1 MASKMNIAGLTSGN
15 NIQLDNVVLEV
26 FSQEIFF
33 AAQANLRFESVCVF
47 RNELNVMPGNKIK
60 FLRYNAL
67 EGDPALSET
76 VPIETDSISTST
88 IEIAVGEFGKAI
100 AVSELL
106 LQQSV
111 TDVLADASTLLGR
124 HYQDKR
130 DDLVRNTLLTTGNVV
145 YANDRASRADIIATD
160 RFDVEMIR
168 AVTEQLAINLAPK
181 FEMDA
186 YVAFVH
192 PHQVRYLR
200 SDPAWTNVQLYGSPE
215 NLLSGEVGRIEDV
228 RFVQTTKVTRIKK
241 NTQDIWSNN
250 VDTGNNTV
258 QPANAATDVYQ
269 AIVVGDYAVGFAE
282 SLPVE
287 MRDNGVIDFGRRHE
301 IAYYGIW
308 GTGLIEAGHVMVAET
323 A

>member
-1 MASKMNIAGLTSGN
+1 MASKMTIAGATSGN
-15 NIQLDNVVLEV
+15 NIHLDNVVLEV

-33 AAQANLRFESVCVF
+33 AAQANLRFESVCVY
-47 RNELNVMPGNKIK
+47 RNELNVMPGNSIK

-67 EGDPALSET
+67 DGDPALSET

-88 IEIAVGEFGKAI
+88 IEISVGEFGKAI

-111 TDVLADASTLLGR
+111 VDVLADASTLLGR

-130 DDLVRNTLLTTGNVV
+130 DDLVRDTLLTTGNVI
-145 YANDRASRADIIATD
+145 YAGDNATRADLTTD
-160 RFDVEMIR
+160 DKFDVELIR
-168 AVTEQLAINLAPK
+168 AAVEQLATNLAPK
-181 FEMDA
+181 FDMDA
-186 YVAFVH
+186 YVCFIH
-192 PHQVRYLR
+192 PHQTRYLR
-200 SDPAWTNVQLYGSPE
+200 ADPAWINIQLYGTPE

-228 RFVQTTKVTRIKK
+228 RFVETTKVTKIKI
-241 NTQDIWSNN
+241 NTQDIYSNGK
-250 VDTGNNTV
+250 DTGNNTS
-258 QPANAATDVYQ
+258 QPANPNTDVYQ
-269 AIVVGDYAVGFAE
+269 AIMVGDYAVGLAE

-308 GTGLIEAGHVMVAET
+308 GAGLIEDGHTLVLET

>member
-1 MASKMNIAGLTSGN
+1 MASRMNIAGASSGN
-15 NIQLDNVVLEV
+15 NDHLDNVIMEV

-33 AAQANLRFESVCVF
+33 AAQANLRFESICVY

-100 AVSELL
+100 AVTELL

-111 TDVLADASTLLGR
+111 VDVLADASTLLGR

-130 DDLVRNTLLTTGNVV
+130 DDLVRDTLLTAGSVL
-145 YANDRASRADIIATD
+145 YAGDNASRADLTTVNK
-160 RFDVEMIR
+160 FDVELIR
-168 AVTEQLAINLAPK
+168 AAVETLATGLAPK
-181 FEMDA
+181 FDLDA

-192 PHQVRYLR
+192 PHQSRYLR
-200 SDPAWTNVQLYGSPE
+200 ADPAWVNVQLYGSPE
-215 NLLSGEVGRIEDV
+215 NILSGEIGRIEDV
-228 RFVQTTKVTRIKK
+228 RFIETTKVTKIKK
-241 NTQDIWSNN
+241 NTQDIFSNG
-250 VDTGNNTV
+250 VDTGKNTS
-258 QPANAATDVYQ
+258 QPANADTDVYQ
-269 AIVVGDYAVGFAE
+269 SIVVGDYAVGLAE
-282 SLPVE
+282 SVPVE

-301 IAYYGIW
+301 LGYYGIW
-308 GTGLIEAGHVMVAET
+308 GTGLIEEGHALILET